1 MELNHSLIAAYN
13 SCHGEKCLPSYVFII
28 KKNLVKLQYV
38 IIYYGE
44 MMPLISFHH
53 SRQIYYGEM
62 IHYFTIVDYYILQ
75 FDKFLLSY
83 KDIRRKAFF
92 TMVTLLMPLL
102 ENVKS

>member
-13 SCHGEKCLPSYVFII
+13 SRHGEKCLPSYVFII

-53 SRQIYYGEM
+53 RGY
-62 IHYFTIVDYYILQ
+62 
-75 FDKFLLSY
+75 
-83 KDIRRKAFF
+83 
-92 TMVTLLMPLL
+92 
-102 ENVKS
+102 